1 MTIKST
7 FVAAAL
13 TAAVTLQPAS
23 AQDKP
28 DAVAV
33 DPAERAKIEAVLQ
46 DYLLE
51 NPEIVMYAIRELQR
65 RQSVAQMLPSIEMYR
80 SFLEEDKGAPVI
92 GNPDGDVTIV
102 EFFDYRCGYCRR
114 HFPEVMRLVKEDG
127 NIRLLPKQF
136 PILDRP
142 EEKALSRMAA
152 QAALAANKQGKF
164 EEFHV
169 ALMGAGASVTEELI
183 YKTATSVG
191 LDLTQLKADM
201 ADKLI
206 DKRIGNTLAIGQD
219 IGFEGTPGYIIGKD
233 VVLGAEGYDR
243 LRQAVARARE
253 KLASASPSN

>member
-1 MTIKST
+1 MTMKPILFAAT
-7 FVAAAL
+7 LAAASF
-13 TAAVTLQPAS
+13 VQPAK
-23 AQDKP
+23 AQETSDI
-28 DAVAV
+28 AAI

-65 RQSVAQMLPSIEMYR
+65 RQTVAQMLPTIEMYR
-80 SFLEEDKGAPVI
+80 SFLEQDKDSPVL

-102 EFFDYRCGYCRR
+102 EFFDYRCGFCRR
-114 HFPEVMRLVKEDG
+114 HFPEVMQLVKEDG

-142 EEKALSRMAA
+142 EEKAISRMAA

-169 ALMGAGASVTEELI
+169 ALMSTGSSITEENI

-219 IGFEGTPGYIIGKD
+219 IGFEGTPGYIIGTD
-233 VVLGAEGYDR
+233 VVLGAEGYGR
-243 LRQAVARARE
+243 LKQAVARARE
-253 KLASASPSN
+253 KSTHSN